1 MGLFDKIFQKNKEL
15 SWMYDLELLQD
26 TSSKAYIKRMAIN
39 TVIEFVARTLS
50 QSEFRIKEN
59 DQIIKDSTYYLLN
72 VRPNPNQNATQFWQ
86 KFIYKLLIDNEA
98 LIIKSDDDYFYVADN
113 FERETDLGLLPQKFN
128 SVTINDYIYNRY
140 FSMEDV
146 IYVEYANE
154 KLDNYLVGLFEDY
167 GEVFGRMLNMQL
179 KQNQIRGV
187 VNVESTTL
195 NSKSIQ
201 DYIDMIFNTFEKNQV
216 AVIPLT
222 KGLSYEE
229 HSTKGSS
236 TGGSQFS
243 DLRALVQD
251 ILIYVARL
259 IGVTPSLI
267 LGENANLEKS
277 IEATNKFCFKPL
289 MKKIETELNAK
300 LFFEDEFIG
309 KNKRIEIIGI
319 DKKNP
324 LELSEAVDKLRSS
337 GTYTGNQIRVMLGD
351 EPGDDPHLDEYV
363 LTKNYEAV
371 TDEGGEAENDQS
383 NN

>member
-195 NSKSIQ
+195 DSKSIQ

-236 TGGSQFS
+236 TSGSQFG

-267 LGENANLEKS
+267 LGENADLEKS

-371 TDEGGEAENDQS
+371 TDEGGEAEK
-383 NN
+383 

>member
-1 MGLFDKIFQKNKEL
+1 MGLFDKFFQRNKEL

-26 TSSKAYIKRMAIN
+26 VSTKSYIKQMALN
-39 TVIEFVARTLS
+39 TVVEFVARTIS

-59 DQIIKDSTYYLLN
+59 DKAVKDSMYYLLN
-72 VRPNPNQNATQFWQ
+72 VKPNPNQNATQFWQ

-128 SVTINDYIYNRY
+128 SVTVNDYVYSRY
-140 FSMEDV
+140 FSMDEV
-146 IYVEYANE
+146 IYLENSNK
-154 KLDNYLVGLFEDY
+154 KLDDFMMGLFEDY

-195 NSKSIQ
+195 DNKLIQ

-229 HSTKGSS
+229 YSSKSGS
-236 TGGSQFS
+236 TGKSDFG

-251 ILIYVARL
+251 ILIYVSRVV
-259 IGVTPSLI
+259 GVTPSLI
-267 LGENANLEKS
+267 LGENADLDKA

-289 MKKIETELNAK
+289 MKKLETELNAK
-300 LFFEDEFIG
+300 LFEESEYLES
-309 KNKRIEIIGI
+309 NMRVEIVGI

-351 EPGDDPHLDEYV
+351 EPGDDPHLDKYV
-363 LTKNYEAV
+363 LTKNYEPV
-371 TDEGGEAENDQS
+371 SSTEGGET
-383 NN
+383 NNG